1 MQFGRLFSGRR
12 ECDVWKGLVAGAIG
26 GLAAS
31 VVMNQFQA
39 LLSRLAGG
47 SERSHGAQSMQQ
59 GAPHHGIA
67 RALQKQGR
75 DDERDDSAMRLG
87 NAISVGL
94 FDRKLTQDEKH
105 TAGTVLHYAY
115 GISTGAAYGAAAEF
129 LPSVTAGAGLPLGA
143 VVWVGADEGVVP
155 ALGLSKAPTE
165 YPLSVHAYAFASHL
179 VYGLTTELVRR
190 AVRQA
195 L

>member
-1 MQFGRLFSGRR
+1 MQKSM
-12 ECDVWKGLVAGAIG
+12 WKGLAAGLVG

-39 LLSRLAGG
+39 LLTRLAGG
-47 SERSHGAQSMQQ
+47 RERSHGAQSMQQ
-59 GAPHHGIA
+59 GSPNHGIA
-67 RALQKQGR
+67 RELQERGSDEKQ
-75 DDERDDSAMRLG
+75 DDAAMRLG

-94 FDRKLTQDEKH
+94 FDHDLTRSEKD
-105 TAGTVLHYAY
+105 TAGTALHYAY
-115 GISTGAAYGAAAEF
+115 GISTGGLYGAVAEL
-129 LPSVTAGAGLPLGA
+129 LPSVTAGAGLPMG
-143 VVWVGADEGVVP
+143 VFVWVTADEIATP
-155 ALGLSKAPTE
+155 ALGLSKSSAE
-165 YPLSVHAYAFASHL
+165 YSFSTHAYALASHL